1 MGVIGVRRRDPR
13 WAGSAGHPGPSPS
26 APYPWPQCSLCPT
39 PLPTLPGPSTPAQ
52 QGPLPEAQRQY
63 AAVPKARRLRAH
75 VGHELA
81 AGATLKPDILYSP
94 VGDRDG
100 REAEAGRW
108 RCHRPL
114 LGRTD
119 GRPPLANIASWQRRG
134 PEAHP
139 LRASVAPGR
148 RAVGDCGPPA
158 RRPASNRRPRAPCGV
173 PLVGEEQRRL
183 APLRHDP
190 VQQPCRPHHRGTTAS
205 HRGARRRRPRMTVLT
220 GGGWSAA

>member
-1 MGVIGVRRRDPR
+1 MRLPLYGAAIRDARPPR
-13 WAGSAGHPGPSPS
+13 AGHLKASKLPDSALLGPSS
-26 APYPWPQCSLCPT
+26 RAH
-39 PLPTLPGPSTPAQ
+39 
-52 QGPLPEAQRQY
+52 QGPVLGAKQPY
-63 AAVPKARRLRAH
+63 APGWLDRLLRAH

-81 AGATLKPDILYSP
+81 AGAILKPDILYSP

-119 GRPPLANIASWQRRG
+119 GRPPLANFASWQRRG

-190 VQQPCRPHHRGTTAS
+190 VQQPCRPHHLGTTAS
-205 HRGARRRRPRMTVLT
+205 HR
-220 GGGWSAA
+220 